1 MTTTSLPLPAP
12 TVIVPTKGWFK
23 LNIRELWQYRDLCW
37 TLAGRDVRLRYRQT
51 ALGVAWVVLQP
62 LMAAGI
68 FTLVFGV
75 IAGLE
80 SPGVPYFV
88 FAYAGMM
95 GWTAFSTTLNKT
107 STCIVQNAPLIAK
120 VFFPRAILP
129 FSVLGSTLL
138 DFVIALVMM
147 VVLMAVYGVEP
158 SWALLTLPIWIALI
172 MALAVGLGLSA
183 SALMVSYRDV
193 QYIVPVLM
201 QFLMYASPVAYSV
214 SEVPEKWKIV
224 FLGNPLSGLLE
235 GMRWALFSGQ
245 GEAVFS
251 LSPGLVTYTVLFS
264 LGMALTGL
272 VSFQRME
279 RKFADV
285 I

>member
-1 MTTTSLPLPAP
+1 MTTTSLPLPDP